1 MRVRLLFFATLKDI
15 AGSRELQ
22 LEVPAGSTVGD
33 VWSEL
38 ERTYPR
44 MESYR
49 SIVLAALNEEY
60 VDRGASIADGDELAL
75 FPPVSGGAA

>member
-22 LEVPAGSTVGD
+22 LEVPAGTTVGD
-33 VWSEL
+33 LWSQL

-44 MESYR
+44 MQGYR
-49 SIVLAALNEEY
+49 TIVLAALNEEY
-60 VDRGASIADGDELAL
+60 VDRSARIEDGDELAL